1 MHLEKWKEAI
11 FVNLVRMVI
20 KPVKSRSVSRALKTM
35 ALGLASSLVL
45 NACADSSDVT
55 AQAPENSSQV
65 SAVASAS
72 TPSPQVVASSTVQAS
87 DVNPSN
93 GAASNTLTE
102 ESRNVSVREFN
113 PADFPDACNDY
124 IDEVLQCIKVMDQA
138 GMEGTA
144 SMQMQLSEMQAS
156 WLNTAD
162 SNALNQTC
170 KLALMDM
177 EPVLQDLG
185 C

>member
-1 MHLEKWKEAI
+1 M
-11 FVNLVRMVI
+11 
-20 KPVKSRSVSRALKTM
+20 KSLPVSRAFKTM
-35 ALGLASSLVL
+35 VWCLVSGLVL
-45 NACADSSDVT
+45 SACADSSEVT
-55 AQAPENSSQV
+55 AQAPSHSSQV
-65 SAVASAS
+65 TASAS
-72 TPSPQVVASSTVQAS
+72 TPLSQVSEPNATQVSAEILSSSAVANIQ
-87 DVNPSN
+87 
-93 GAASNTLTE
+93 TE

-156 WLNTAD
+156 WLNTSD

-170 KLALMDM
+170 KLALLDV